1 MTQKEK
7 IREAIMFAQRMKRIA
22 NNIKSEGDDYDMTW
36 HKTYVAQITEAAD
49 EVLDTLLGK
58 SKKK

>member
-7 IREAIMFAQRMKRIA
+7 LMQAVMFAQRMKRIA
-22 NNIKSEGDDYDMTW
+22 NSIKSEGDDYDMTW
-36 HKTYVAQITEAAD
+36 HKAYVAQITEAAD

>member
-1 MTQKEK
+1 MQ
-7 IREAIMFAQRMKRIA
+7 AVMFAQRMKRIA

-36 HKTYVAQITEAAD
+36 HKTYVAQITDAAD